1 MTRWRL
7 VFCTAWLAVSL
18 ALAACAA
25 PVSQRRPAGA
35 PADQPMS
42 ADVEFAQLMS
52 GGRVAYDRGLIEQAA
67 GLYQQ
72 ALQRARLMD
81 VAAAIGDAAYNLA
94 ACRIRLGQLDPAHA
108 LLAEAKAE
116 IASIHGNIADV
127 QLVQAKLARLQ
138 GSPDAALMFA
148 DQVLSGPG
156 SNPSDGHRLEV
167 YLLRGEIACDR
178 KDANLA
184 ARELQTAATY
194 ADRAADTTLLA
205 GLSRLAG
212 RIHLLKKEPIM
223 AAQAFDREASLLR
236 HAEQYAQMMHALK
249 HAAEAYLLAGND
261 GLAADRFFR
270 TARSLFA
277 QGELAAAGRLAQ
289 RSLAAAEKAGDQ
301 PAMARATALLA
312 EIKTRT
318 DSD

>member
-1 MTRWRL
+1 MTRWGL
-7 VFCTAWLAVSL
+7 VFCMAWLAACL
-18 ALAACAA
+18 TLAACAA
-25 PVSQRRPAGA
+25 PESHRRSAGV
-35 PADQPMS
+35 PADPPSS
-42 ADVEFAQLMS
+42 ADVEFTQLMS
-52 GGRVAYDRGLIEQAA
+52 TARVAFDRGLIEQAA

-72 ALQRARLMD
+72 ALRRARLMD
-81 VAAAIGDAAYNLA
+81 VATAIGDAAYNLA
-94 ACRIRLGQLDPAHA
+94 ACRIRLGQFDQAHA
-108 LLAEAKAE
+108 LLIEAKAE

-148 DQVLSGPG
+148 DQVLSAPG
-156 SNPSDGHRLEV
+156 SSPSDGHRLEV
-167 YLLRGEIACDR
+167 YLLRGQIACDR
-178 KDANLA
+178 KDADLA
-184 ARELQTAATY
+184 ARELQTAVNY
-194 ADRAADTTLLA
+194 ADRAADPALLA
-205 GLSRLAG
+205 GLSGLAG
-212 RIHLLKKEPIM
+212 RIHLLKKEPMM

-277 QGELAAAGRLAQ
+277 QGEMAAAGRLAQ
-289 RSLAAAEKAGDQ
+289 RSLAAAENAGDQ
-301 PAMARATALLA
+301 SAMARAKALLA